1 MQWARRFITPV
12 LIILIL
18 SIPVFAQGD
27 LPITEDVEYTVRSGD
42 NLDTIGATF
51 DVDPDC
57 IVERNADSIGDGLSL
72 TIGDVLLISVECPF
86 YDGLLRVDNPREV
99 MTFVDDCEGVRIQS
113 GDTVDL
119 IAQEN
124 DIATA
129 AILIENELEEGID
142 LEIGAC
148 LLLPDDAP
156 AYGMAIPLRDNPPTD
171 ATLGQG
177 GALIPG
183 EEYVVQSG
191 DTLDVIA
198 QEFNVSLISLQF
210 ANNIIRTGDLVPGQ
224 ILIIPDDAPEYGVY
238 PAFDA
243 PDFSGEIYIIQEGDT
258 LESIAEQFNVSTLA
272 LALNNEMD
280 TLDDIYADRAI
291 LIPEG
296 VPEFGDDAA
305 VLGQGGGAVEEYVV
319 QPGDTLDVIAASF
332 DRNTACL
339 AEANALERMGA
350 IYPGQVLIIDQACGR
365 YIGPNEVPT
374 VNESFAP
381 ASANDDTDAMSAEE
395 AGGMSVEDM
404 EADDADMEAEDAMDT
419 ETSDAADTTGSG
431 GLLGAFR
438 AMLNGEEA
446 VPSGG

>member
-1 MQWARRFITPV
+1 MQWAHRFIIMFVIIMLIFSLPV
-12 LIILIL
+12 L
-18 SIPVFAQGD
+18 AQD
-27 LPITEDVEYTVRSGD
+27 NLPITEDVEYTVRSGD
-42 NLDTIGATF
+42 TLDTLGATF

-57 IVERNADSIGDGLSL
+57 IIERNTDVIGEGMSL
-72 TIGDVLLISVECPF
+72 TIGDVLLISVACPF
-86 YDGLLRVDNPREV
+86 YDGMMSVENPREV
-99 MTFVDDCEGVRIQS
+99 STFEDDCEGVRIQS

-124 DIATA
+124 NIATA
-129 AILIENELEEGID
+129 AILIENKLEEGID

-156 AYGMAIPLRDNPPTD
+156 AYGRAIPLRDNPLLQS
-171 ATLGQG
+171 TLGQG

-183 EEYVVQSG
+183 EEYVVQYG
-191 DTLDVIA
+191 DTLDTIA
-198 QEFNVSLISLQF
+198 QEFNVSVISLQF
-210 ANNIIRTGDLVPGQ
+210 ANNIIRTRDMVPGQ

-243 PDFSGEIYIIQEGDT
+243 PDFSGEVYVIQEGDT
-258 LESIAEQFNVSTLA
+258 LESIAEEFNVSTLA

-280 TLDDIYADRAI
+280 TLDDIYAGRAI

-319 QPGDTLDVIAASF
+319 QPGDTMDVIAASF
-332 DRNTACL
+332 DRNTTCL
-339 AEANALERMGA
+339 AEANGLERIGE

-365 YIGPNEVPT
+365 YIGPNEIPS
-374 VNESFAP
+374 VNESFTP
-381 ASANDDTDAMSAEE
+381 ASANNDAEAMSAE
-395 AGGMSVEDM
+395 
-404 EADDADMEAEDAMDT
+404 DADAMAVEGADAMESEDT
-419 ETSDAADTTGSG
+419 GAMEMESSSGSG
-431 GLLGAFR
+431 GLLGALE
-438 AMLNGEEA
+438 AMLDEAEGTNTEEA